1 MPRYDERAGYTKYI
15 LPPEKRSGASK
26 ETGIRF
32 DPQLLASIAEQ
43 YVQAPVCTQAEV
55 KEEIKSMTSLVQHE
69 GRIPEV
75 QS

>member
-1 MPRYDERAGYTKYI
+1 MH
-15 LPPEKRSGASK
+15 
-26 ETGIRF
+26 
-32 DPQLLASIAEQ
+32 
-43 YVQAPVCTQAEV
+43 TQAEV